1 MIQLERDKRAY
12 EAYIFNL
19 TITQRSGAQTLNGLI
34 LSEEIE
40 AAEKHLADIELLL
53 QQIEIEAE

>member
-19 TITQRSGAQTLNGLI
+19 KITQRSGAQTLNGLI

-40 AAEKHLADIELLL
+40 AAEKHLADIKLKLEHTK
-53 QQIEIEAE
+53 IETE